1 MRTAAWQRTTSVQ
14 PSNRASRNA
23 LQLSLIGGKVKPSI
37 SIHHLGAKS
46 QIGGP
51 ASSILFDDG
60 KNNFKITCVHIKSA
74 IKIYLSEDR

>member
-1 MRTAAWQRTTSVQ
+1 MRTAAWQRTTSVRR
-14 PSNRASRNA
+14 SNRASRNG

-37 SIHHLGAKS
+37 SIHRLRAEP

-60 KNNFKITCVHIKSA
+60 KNNFKITCSHIKSA
-74 IKIYLSEDR
+74 IKIYLLEDR